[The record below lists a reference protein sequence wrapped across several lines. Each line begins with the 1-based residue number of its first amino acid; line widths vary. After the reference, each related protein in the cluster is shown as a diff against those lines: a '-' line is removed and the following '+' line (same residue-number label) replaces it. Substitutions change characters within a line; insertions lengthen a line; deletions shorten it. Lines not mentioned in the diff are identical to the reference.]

1 MLYIQVDGTG
11 HVRLAGSPTG
21 LRPGMWPSTISAMSA
36 PTALRAAGTRV
47 MLVVLYW
54 LLMAALLGFL
64 VGVSQGA

>member
-1 MLYIQVDGTG
+1 
-11 HVRLAGSPTG
+11 
-21 LRPGMWPSTISAMSA
+21 MSA

-64 VGVSQGA
+64 AGVVEEWIRSR